1 MRFDLLLGDLL
12 LLVAVLCPVAS
23 FVVQPHQQSSPPP
36 FSLTTSLQTI
46 KSSSRSFR
54 RSGFVLYS
62 SAPPEGGSEDD
73 PDGQEGAN
81 LAAELFKFAQDKGIG
96 VSADD
101 LLDYDEEDELD
112 DDDDDDDDDDELD
125 DDEEE
130 FNIPQGAINAFLGYD
145 TGDVGEK
152 LAGNVSLTD
161 DQLYSEMKD
170 RVLDTAGGFVELV
183 RGAND
188 DDDDDEEEEEE
199 DGEGSLDFGE
209 DRPRPYSAPET
220 VPDSEL
226 TAGEVVIQ
234 VLDSL
239 LHNDVP
245 TPNKGVE
252 IFFGYSSPGS
262 QVMSESGL
270 TPAEYADFLK
280 ETEYKVLF
288 EHKGVSIDKADYS
301 FDGKRAFFTARLQVG
316 DGPLDTVSVN
326 FILSTTGV
334 DDDAC
339 WIIDSMLIRPQSMR
353 RRRRR

>member
-1 MRFDLLLGDLL
+1 MRFDLLRCEIL

-23 FVVQPHQQSSPPP
+23 FVVQSPTQPYRP
-36 FSLTTSLQTI
+36 LFVLTTSPQTFG
-46 KSSSRSFR
+46 SSSSPT
-54 RSGFVLYS
+54 SGSALYS
-62 SAPPEGGSEDD
+62 AAGNEDD
-73 PDGQEGAN
+73 PENQEGAN
-81 LAAELFKFAQDKGIG
+81 LAAELFKFAQDKGID

-101 LLDYDEEDELD
+101 LEDDEED
-112 DDDDDDDDDDELD
+112 DELEDDD

-183 RGAND
+183 GGAKD
-188 DDDDDEEEEEE
+188 DDDDDD
-199 DGEGSLDFGE
+199 DGEGSLGFGE
-209 DRPRPYSAPET
+209 DRPRPYAAPET

-262 QVMSESGL
+262 QVQTEKGL

-301 FDGKRAFFTARLQVG
+301 FDGKKAFFTARLQVG

-339 WIIDSMLIRPQSMR
+339 WLIDSMLIRPQSMR